1 MNWELERLLWE
12 LSQCGDDSEKY
23 DVEQDLQDLEV
34 TGGEAL

>member
-12 LSQCGDDSEKY
+12 LSQCGDDFEKY
-23 DVEQDLQDLEV
+23 DVEQDLKDLEV

>member
-12 LSQCGDDSEKY
+12 LSQCGDDQERF
-23 DVEQDLQDLEV
+23 DVEQDITDLEV